1 VQYQMLLKGYDI
13 SGDYCDENTS
23 SKQALFAVG
32 DTTKKFTS
40 GTQIYLYPTGVNVSD
55 ASNSAKYSYIYGK
68 TQWEYLKALKISANL
83 GYKGVAFSGEI
94 KSSFGFSSSSSGNE
108 TCATYNYR
116 KSLYSVTLDVPG
128 DNYRSRLNAT
138 AKDAID
144 NGNTDDLIKI
154 YGTHFAKGI
163 ICGGIGSLHEHTS
176 ESLEQ
181 SKEEISVEMTSKY
194 EEISLD
200 TKITDTEEQ
209 KKMAWMANTEIVTKG
224 GSNKSVSNN
233 KGFMEWAESVTVE
246 HSAVIDWYGGLLSL
260 DVLANNDER
269 KKQIKVAINKYLVK
283 QRYGYLIAGSCMRWG
298 QFGQN
303 NDNMAVVDSWGVE
316 PSAFSGEQID
326 LGGALTFT
334 HPTVIGIDCFN
345 ETYLYLTKPTSENAN
360 NSYFVVGII
369 NKYDNQLNYHW
380 GLGNMDT
387 NVNDPTLGTIENH
400 RILQC
405 QNDGSHANREVFLNV
420 IKATDENWNKH
431 NSFYLVVG
439 GYLKLKTSAK
449 EKNVKQWGLNSN
461 SGIDGIFAQKVSE
474 GMCCRDDELNW
485 CAGEIWFYL
494 VPGYTDLL

>member
-1 VQYQMLLKGYDI
+1 MYWPIMM
-13 SGDYCDENTS
+13 
-23 SKQALFAVG
+23 
-32 DTTKKFTS
+32 
-40 GTQIYLYPTGVNVSD
+40 
-55 ASNSAKYSYIYGK
+55 
-68 TQWEYLKALKISANL
+68 
-83 GYKGVAFSGEI
+83 
-94 KSSFGFSSSSSGNE
+94 
-108 TCATYNYR
+108 
-116 KSLYSVTLDVPG
+116 
-128 DNYRSRLNAT
+128 
-138 AKDAID
+138 
-144 NGNTDDLIKI
+144 
-154 YGTHFAKGI
+154 
-163 ICGGIGSLHEHTS
+163 
-176 ESLEQ
+176 
-181 SKEEISVEMTSKY
+181 KE
-194 EEISLD
+194 
-200 TKITDTEEQ
+200 
-209 KKMAWMANTEIVTKG
+209 
-224 GSNKSVSNN
+224 
-233 KGFMEWAESVTVE
+233 
-246 HSAVIDWYGGLLSL
+246 
-260 DVLANNDER
+260 

-449 EKNVKQWGLNSN
+449 EKK
-461 SGIDGIFAQKVSE
+461 
-474 GMCCRDDELNW
+474 C
-485 CAGEIWFYL
+485 
-494 VPGYTDLL
+494 